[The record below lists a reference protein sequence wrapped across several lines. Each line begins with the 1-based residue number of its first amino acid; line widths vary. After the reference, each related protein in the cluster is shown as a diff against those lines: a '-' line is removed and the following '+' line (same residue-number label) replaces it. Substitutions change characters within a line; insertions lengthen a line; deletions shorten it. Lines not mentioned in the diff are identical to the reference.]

1 MFCSNCGSQMLE
13 GAKFCQKCGTKLNA
27 DTNVEIQSRLTEEP
41 VNTRIRH
48 KRTVINRILQE
59 KMLGTIQVIVMK
71 KLFPKS
77 LSSELLSL

>member
-41 VNTRIRH
+41 VNT
-48 KRTVINRILQE
+48 K
-59 KMLGTIQVIVMK
+59 
-71 KLFPKS
+71 
-77 LSSELLSL
+77 